1 MESFVA
7 NAHLSRVLNGG
18 TGAGEDGCGKIK
30 LPVLFVRLIEG
41 STELMGKGACGIT
54 CPPQT

>member
-1 MESFVA
+1 MA